1 MDSYVYPRKWKKEKF
16 CRRWTPMPTPENGKR
31 KNSTVDGRFESQIYK
46 KRKSSPPAGFKKE
59 RKKYMKNIFSKCL
72 ASFTIILLY
81 FFLSPNSIF

>member
-1 MDSYVYPRKWKKEKF
+1 MS
-16 CRRWTPMPTPENGKR
+16 TPENGKR

-72 ASFTIILLY
+72 ASFTIVLLY